1 MPPSAS
7 WSKQLQEAGVPGEAA
22 EVVALAYASDQ
33 LFYHAF
39 RNEDRLDSSV
49 LVKTKAISQDDT
61 EWDIH
66 PTVAALRA
74 IWRSM
79 KSTTSASVPAPA
91 AEKAA
96 RDCTALVPFLQ
107 ASSRMSSGDNAKLVE
122 KDENDYPGVG
132 VCPMVLPSLQYLQ
145 CIKSQCSSQSWEWTP
160 WRKIISEAAA
170 VKLHD
175 KKKQSKPSDAWEYVA
190 QWARWGQDELEDVS
204 ASPFKV
210 EKLLSVQGHACSM
223 LGCGHPHSWHEYI
236 SQFIS
241 LYSETPSEGY
251 RMPNVKEA
259 EEADGLAMGEFFK
272 LLLKGR
278 KADDALHTVVKERD
292 VLRRLLFCPPK
303 AAKES
308 KGAGKGKEREPLPR
322 KTGKRQWSGQEAAVG
337 DKRPK
342 AMYLCNGHQTGKCK
356 LGPACKFIH
365 RCANCFEEG
374 HGVQKAV
381 TIFLVDIPG
390 TFGAANML

>member
-7 WSKQLQEAGVPGEAA
+7 WSTQLQEAGVPGEAA
-22 EVVALAYASDQ
+22 EVVALAYALTSYSTT
-33 LFYHAF
+33 LFVM
-39 RNEDRLDSSV
+39 ETRLDSYAKSV

-107 ASSRMSSGDNAKLVE
+107 ASSRMSSGDHAKLVE
-122 KDENDYPGVG
+122 KYENDYPGVG

-160 WRKIISEAAA
+160 WRKIISEAAT

-190 QWARWGQDELEDVS
+190 QCAGWGQDELEDVS

-210 EKLLSVQGHACSM
+210 EKLL
-223 LGCGHPHSWHEYI
+223 
-236 SQFIS
+236 
-241 LYSETPSEGY
+241 
-251 RMPNVKEA
+251 
-259 EEADGLAMGEFFK
+259 
-272 LLLKGR
+272 
-278 KADDALHTVVKERD
+278 
-292 VLRRLLFCPPK
+292 
-303 AAKES
+303 
-308 KGAGKGKEREPLPR
+308 
-322 KTGKRQWSGQEAAVG
+322 
-337 DKRPK
+337 
-342 AMYLCNGHQTGKCK
+342 
-356 LGPACKFIH
+356 
-365 RCANCFEEG
+365 
-374 HGVQKAV
+374 
-381 TIFLVDIPG
+381 
-390 TFGAANML
+390 